1 MSLQEKIIQALGVQP
16 TINPEEE
23 VRKSVEFLKD
33 YMKKHPF
40 LKTYVLGI
48 SGGQDSSLA
57 GRLAQLAMEELRV
70 ELNDDAYQFIAVRL
84 PYGNQADE
92 EDANRALKFIQADR
106 VYTVNIKAPVDGQV
120 VALEEA
126 GVTVSDFNMQLLEKI
141 KVQSLVPTMRQK
153 ILQASLQNLA
163 MGALIFYRFLD

>member
-16 TINPEEE
+16 TIHPEEE

-84 PYGNQADE
+84 P
-92 EDANRALKFIQADR
+92 
-106 VYTVNIKAPVDGQV
+106 
-120 VALEEA
+120 
-126 GVTVSDFNMQLLEKI
+126 
-141 KVQSLVPTMRQK
+141 
-153 ILQASLQNLA
+153 
-163 MGALIFYRFLD
+163 